1 GFAIGNFEQ
10 CTPAG
15 ELEFGST
22 KIKREGELASLTGE
36 EMVESPKMGA
46 ERRFGLTQLGRIG
59 IWFLHTGFEFEPHQT
74 FCGSGEK
81 ERADGRRRSEVE
93 QSFHLAK
100 QDSTMSCGDGAV
112 PRLLPAIKNPPVFT
126 GGLPR

>member
-1 GFAIGNFEQ
+1 MANRLGDFAVAAGFAIGNFKQ
-10 CTPAG
+10 CTPAS

-22 KIKREGELASLTGE
+22 KIKWEGELASLTGE
-36 EMVESPKMGA
+36 VIVEFQNIGR

-59 IWFLHTGFEFEPHQT
+59 IWFLPAGFEFEPHQT

-100 QDSTMSCGDGAV
+100 QDSTMRVVTWFG
-112 PRLLPAIKNPPVFT
+112 PVRFR
-126 GGLPR
+126 P